1 MLMEMIMQ
9 KTATGHEEEEENERE
24 RNNEI
29 QDENGYEEK
38 GRDSSDDSSSEV
50 NRIKFCSSSC
60 LPTLPKMN
68 YTLFRKKNLAEPI
81 III

>member
-29 QDENGYEEK
+29 EDENGYEEK
-38 GRDSSDDSSSEV
+38 SRDSSDDSSSEV
-50 NRIKFCSSSC
+50 NIIKFCCSPCVSPP
-60 LPTLPKMN
+60 LKKWTTLSFK
-68 YTLFRKKNLAEPI
+68 RKIWQNQ
-81 III
+81 